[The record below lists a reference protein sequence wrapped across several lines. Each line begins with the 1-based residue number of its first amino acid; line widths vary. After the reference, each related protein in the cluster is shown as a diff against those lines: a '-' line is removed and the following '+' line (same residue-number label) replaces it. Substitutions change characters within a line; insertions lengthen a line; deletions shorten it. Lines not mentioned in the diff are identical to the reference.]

1 MATIYGLDGVRSGWV
16 AIAMDE
22 SAREVSWRRIPR
34 LADLVEESPP
44 PALIAVNA
52 PIGLPDEG
60 VRGCDTEARRLLGKR
75 RHSVF
80 SPPARSVLVTPAE
93 GNGGHAPAEPDGRPR
108 GYRTRALWPRI
119 AEVDEIL
126 RQNPDLQ
133 DTIREVHPEL
143 SFYYMNDG
151 VPMAHPR
158 NSVEGREE
166 RLALLRPHFGDAVD
180 RAVAQQRRL
189 RAGVLNVLNAFAAL
203 WTAERIRAGAAV
215 AIPEAAPRDP
225 FGLRMEITA

>member
-1 MATIYGLDGVRSGWV
+1 MAMIYGLDGVRSGWA

-22 SAREVSWRRIPR
+22 PTREVSWRRVAR
-34 LADLVEESPP
+34 LAELLDESPP

-52 PIGLPDEG
+52 PIGLPDDG
-60 VRGCDTEARRLLGKR
+60 VRGCDAEARRLLGKR

-80 SPPARSVLVTPAE
+80 NPPVRAVLSNAVD
-93 GNGGHAPAEPDGRPR
+93 GNGGAPPESDGRPR

-119 AEVDEIL
+119 AEVDEVL
-126 RQNPDLQ
+126 RQNPVLQ
-133 DTIREVHPEL
+133 DVIREVHPEF
-143 SFYYMNDG
+143 SFYHMNG
-151 VPMAHPR
+151 AVPMAHPR

-166 RLALLRPHFGDAVD
+166 RAALLRQHFGDTVD

-203 WTAERIRAGAAV
+203 WTAERIRSGAAV
-215 AIPEAAPRDP
+215 SVPDEAPRDP